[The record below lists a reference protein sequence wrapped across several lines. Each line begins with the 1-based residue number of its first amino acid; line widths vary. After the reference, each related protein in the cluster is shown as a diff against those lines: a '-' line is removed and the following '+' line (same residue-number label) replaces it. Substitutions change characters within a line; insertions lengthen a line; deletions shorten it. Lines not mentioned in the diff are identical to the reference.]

1 MIASSPGIGIDG
13 DTPDSPTI
21 LFKQVGKVAS
31 LRKLISQHASDAD
44 QSSNEAA
51 ASDAKEATNVGIVD
65 MGKTFI
71 TQTSMAHTR
80 WATHGQPSPL
90 NCHPHTSNKTN
101 EFSLVHS
108 ESDGGFRSSVLA
120 GH

>member
-1 MIASSPGIGIDG
+1 MLTTGIGIDG
-13 DTPDSPTI
+13 DSPEAPTI

-51 ASDAKEATNVGIVD
+51 QSDAKESTNVGIVD

-80 WATHGQPSPL
+80 WATHGEPSPL
-90 NCHPHTSNKTN
+90 NCHPHTSNATN

-108 ESDGGFRSSVLA
+108 ES
-120 GH
+120 